1 MRAMLLPALLA
12 LAACA
17 TPAGF
22 DARMQGFVG
31 LTDSDL
37 VQAIGVPDGDF
48 TTTDGRRF
56 LQYDRLG
63 TAAPTPVPTIG
74 FGVGGF
80 GWRGGYGSGVG
91 FGTAFPAYAPPPP
104 CSVTFE
110 MRGGRVAGF
119 SRRGSGCVAT
129 PPG

>member
-1 MRAMLLPALLA
+1 MRTLSVLAALG

-31 LTDSDL
+31 MPVGDL
-37 VQAIGVPDGDF
+37 VQQIGVPDGDF
-48 TTTDGRRF
+48 TTPDGRRF
-56 LQYDRLG
+56 LQYERLG
-63 TAAPTPVPTIG
+63 TAAPSAAPVIG

-91 FGTAFPAYAPPPP
+91 VGTAFPAYAPPPP
-104 CSVTFE
+104 CRVTFE
-110 MRGGRVAGF
+110 IRANQVTSF
-119 SRRGSGCVAT
+119 SRAGRGCVAT
-129 PPG
+129 DPA